1 MARNISESL
10 SPAAWF
16 APLFAPVFAVPMFLQ
31 IETRHSAQFID
42 LVLWTVVVA
51 YVLFALVALPVF
63 LLTRTRVTWT
73 PGRVLLLGA
82 GTAISPMII
91 AFGWGFVKA
100 LLSGTQQEY
109 FFAVLKQDWSVFMS
123 FLLCGLVVALAFVVL
138 QRKHHASA
146 I

>member
-1 MARNISESL
+1 
-10 SPAAWF
+10 
-16 APLFAPVFAVPMFLQ
+16 MFLQ
-31 IETRHSAQFID
+31 IEARHSAQYID

-63 LLTRTRVTWT
+63 LLTRARVTWT
-73 PGRVLLLGA
+73 PVRVLLLGA
-82 GTAISPMII
+82 GISISPFII

-109 FFAVLKQDWSVFMS
+109 FLTVLKQDLSVFMS